1 MKPQLL
7 LAAGLAL
14 AGVLSPSY
22 AGESGRSHRTDDPQA
37 MVYIVT
43 SAKTHAGIGGI
54 ATRLGKRR
62 DSLGTD
68 LVIAEL
74 PAHRLSEVS
83 ETVHQRELRCGG
95 FFAFDSLAE
104 AEAFIAKDQSAKA
117 ITAKATISYTID
129 NAATVNGWLPQV
141 AESNIY
147 ASINQLAT
155 FTNRY
160 YTSST
165 GKSSAEQIRTNWQ
178 NLIGSRTDASTEL
191 FTACTDCSTQ
201 PSVILTINGNELAS
215 EIVVLGAH
223 LDSINVSAGGS
234 ASQVAPGADDDASG
248 IATLTEVIRVAL
260 ASGWK
265 PKRTI
270 KFMGYAAEEV
280 GLRGSKA
287 IANSFQ
293 AAGKNVVG
301 VLQLDMTNY
310 KSGSVPDMQLIT
322 DYSSTELKTFFTS
335 LFDTY
340 LAPLGITRSTYT
352 CGYGCSD
359 HASWTAAGYPS
370 AMFFEAGD
378 SAGYNPKIHTANDTL
393 ANMGSSAANSVKFAK
408 FGLAFLGEVG
418 KTNGAAGG
426 APTAN
431 FSVVTS
437 ALTATFTDASTDSD
451 GTIASRSWNFGDAS
465 TATTTNPSHTYAAAG
480 TYTVTLTVTDNSG
493 KTGSTSKAVTVSS
506 GTGTVLTKGVA
517 LTGLSAATGAST
529 VYTMTV
535 PAGATNLSFTTSGGS
550 GDVDLYVKAGAAP
563 TDTVYDCRPYKS
575 GNAETCSF
583 PTPTAGI
590 YYVRLKAYA
599 AYSGLSLVGDYS
611 TGGGT
616 TGQFISNGGF
626 ESGAVNWTGTSGAI
640 TNGTSRTPRT
650 GSWYAWLS
658 GNGTAST
665 ETLQQTV
672 SIPSGLAGAQLSFWI
687 KIDTAETTTTSAYD
701 KLTVQLT
708 NTSGTVLATL
718 GTLSNLNKSSGYVQK
733 TYNLTSY
740 VGQTVIVKFSGTE
753 DSSLQTSFVI
763 DDVVLSPL

>member
-1 MKPQLL
+1 MKTQLL
-7 LAAGLAL
+7 FAAGLAL
-14 AGVLSPSY
+14 AGVLSASH
-22 AGESGRSHRTDDPQA
+22 AGEPTRNHRGDEPQKK
-37 MVYIVT
+37 VYIVT
-43 SAKTHAGIGGI
+43 SAKTHAGISDVV
-54 ATRLGKRR
+54 TSLGKRR

-68 LVIAEL
+68 LVVAEL
-74 PAHRLSEVS
+74 PASRLSEIS
-83 ETVHQRELRCGG
+83 DFVHQRELRCGG
-95 FFAFDSLAE
+95 FFAFDSRE
-104 AEAFIAKDQSAKA
+104 DAEAFIASDRSAKA
-117 ITAKATISYTID
+117 TSAKAVIGYSID
-129 NAATVNGWLPQV
+129 NGTTVNGWLPQV
-141 AESNIY
+141 TESKIY
-147 ASINQLAT
+147 ASINQLASY
-155 FTNRY
+155 TNRY
-160 YTSST
+160 YTSAT

-223 LDSINVSAGGS
+223 LDSINVSSSGN
-234 ASQVAPGADDDASG
+234 SQVAPGADDDASG

-293 AAGKNVVG
+293 SAGKNVVG

-340 LAPLGITRSTYT
+340 LQPLGYTRSTYT

-359 HASWTAAGYPS
+359 HASWTAAGYPA

-378 SAGYNPKIHTANDTL
+378 SAGYNPKIHSANDTL
-393 ANMGSSAANSVKFAK
+393 ANMGESAANSVKFAK

-426 APTAN
+426 APTAS

-437 ALTATFTDASTDSD
+437 GLTATFTDASTDSD
-451 GTIASRSWNFGDAS
+451 GTIASRAWNFGDSSSS
-465 TATTTNPSHTYAAAG
+465 TVTSPSHTYAAAG
-480 TYTVTLTVTDNSG
+480 TYSVTLTVTDNSG
-493 KTGSTSKAVTVSS
+493 KTGSTTKSVTVSS

-517 LTGLSAATGAST
+517 LTGLSAVAGAST

-535 PAGATNLSFTTSGGS
+535 PPGATNLSFTTSGGS

-583 PTPTAGI
+583 PTPTAGV
-590 YYVRLKAYA
+590 YYVRLKAYS
-599 AYSGLSLVGDYS
+599 AYSGLSLVGDYQ
-611 TGGGT
+611 TGGGS
-616 TGQFISNGGF
+616 TGQFINNGSF

-658 GNGTAST
+658 GNGTTST

-687 KIDTAETTTTSAYD
+687 KIDTAETTTTSQYD

-708 NTSGTVLATL
+708 NTAGTVLTTL

-740 VGQTVIVKFSGTE
+740 VGQTVVVKFTGTE
-753 DSSLQTSFVI
+753 DSSLQTSFVT